1 MDDNIFF
8 AGVDEPPA
16 FDIDQGPHSPDP
28 DDLPAF
34 RIRYGHLPGEEK
46 VHRFTGTAQERD
58 LLIVFRQPADL
69 DGLGIDDPQKAAV
82 QGHCTAHAQL
92 FRVSNAA
99 FLKQAHQDGKPQ
111 PAETVDMF
119 RFQP

>member
-1 MDDNIFF
+1 MSVSQAEGWETDPRGF
-8 AGVDEPPA
+8 PWPA
-16 FDIDQGPHSPDP
+16 FQ
-28 DDLPAF
+28 
-34 RIRYGHLPGEEK
+34 YN
-46 VHRFTGTAQERD
+46 
-58 LLIVFRQPADL
+58 LLIIFRQPADL